1 MEIRTGQTT
10 RLADKYIQQLFTKGK
25 IQVRNHYSERLSD
38 NDHLFGIIIK
48 RLFDEHFHGGQ
59 RDSLIVNNGL
69 HQISIKDF
77 PTPKAQTVYNIKH
90 YQQLRKSF
98 VETLSPFKWW
108 VCRMLGIT
116 PSLKANFEIAI
127 TMEDEIE
134 NNLLNAVI
142 FFGNLQCRVVSKTA
156 DTLIVRN
163 TDPVADWYGST
174 QFVVISSSYAE

>member
-1 MEIRTGQTT
+1 MERRTGQTT
-10 RLADKYIQQLFTKGK
+10 RLADKYIQQLFTKGSIK
-25 IQVRNHYSERLSD
+25 VI
-38 NDHLFGIIIK
+38 DHFESHPSNSRLFGIIIK
-48 RLFDEHFHGGQ
+48 RLFDEHFHGGGQ

-77 PTPKAQTVYNIKH
+77 PTPKPQTVYNIKH

-108 VCRMLGIT
+108 VCKMIGIT

-127 TMEDEIE
+127 RMEDEIE

-156 DTLIVRN
+156 DSLIVRN
-163 TDPVADWYGST
+163 TDPVTDWYGST
-174 QFVVISSSYAE
+174 QFVVISSNYAK